1 MASFTLK
8 DSAHYFLY
16 KFHMLVP
23 KSLIWS
29 KLHASNYHPDVEG
42 IKLRIETAKADSSKY
57 SLLQFWGENLGIEIN
72 VLSKSVLE
80 IGHGGGWYLAEM
92 MDAGALKVEG
102 LEISQE
108 LNNRASQALIS
119 SGYSNFRL
127 GFGNGKNLEVLR
139 NSKYDLIYANTV
151 IQHLSTFTLKRYM
164 KDISAIM
171 ADGGKCM
178 LQVLQTSSKFS
189 QKRLSGSDLFSVAY
203 TASEFQSLVTKTGMA
218 IDSYV
223 EITYGNDGHYW
234 GLYVLSK
241 Q

>member
-1 MASFTLK
+1 MTSFTLK
-8 DSAHYFLY
+8 DSAHFFLY

-23 KSLIWS
+23 KSLVWS
-29 KLHASNYHPDVEG
+29 KLHASSYHPDIEG
-42 IKLRIETAKADSSKY
+42 IKQRIETAKANSSKY

-72 VLSKSVLE
+72 VLNKSVLE

-92 MDAGALKVEG
+92 MDAGASKVEG

-127 GFGNGKNLEVLR
+127 ELGNGRNLRVLR
-139 NSKYDLIYANTV
+139 NSKYDVIYANTV
-151 IQHLSTFTLKRYM
+151 IQHLSTFTLKRYL
-164 KDISAIM
+164 KDIKDILT
-171 ADGGKCM
+171 DDGKCM
-178 LQVLQTSSKFS
+178 LQVLQTSSKLS

-203 TASEFQSLVTKTGMA
+203 TSSEFQSLVTKTGMA
-218 IDSYV
+218 VDSYAK
-223 EITYGNDGHYW
+223 INYGNDGHYW

-241 Q
+241 K